1 MANIKCKL
9 RMQIIT
15 KLISNLI
22 TLLLLS
28 KRCFMYCVYDDEQQI
43 ESMTLNVTSMNVM
56 RCDGGTVFWLNLNL
70 RFSIPRDPRLL
81 WEGFVIQSACFLP
94 QYRASFICAVRV
106 QIVSVKCAV

>member
-1 MANIKCKL
+1 
-9 RMQIIT
+9 
-15 KLISNLI
+15 
-22 TLLLLS
+22 
-28 KRCFMYCVYDDEQQI
+28 MYCVYDDEQQI